1 VVLIELGF
9 AAKVAKVVKVVKQPF
24 MEQLIKDRRG
34 LQHHWQPE
42 LAIEEEERR
51 LLAEPDLDL

>member
-1 VVLIELGF
+1 MVLIELDLAF
-9 AAKVAKVVKVVKQPF
+9 KVAKVVKQPF
-24 MEQLIKDRRG
+24 MEQLVKDRQD